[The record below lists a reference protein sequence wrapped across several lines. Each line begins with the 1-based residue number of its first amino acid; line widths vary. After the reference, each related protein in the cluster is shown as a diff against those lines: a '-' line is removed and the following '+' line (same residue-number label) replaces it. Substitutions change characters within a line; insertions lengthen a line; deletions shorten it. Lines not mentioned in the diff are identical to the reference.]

1 MELIEVDPL
10 DAQRLERGLKLL
22 ANSRGGEV
30 VGAVEEPVKVMA
42 ELGGHKPK
50 RAVVTAEIIA
60 DQAFGKVV
68 AVAFGGVDQVNAE
81 FARLIENGIRLDLGK
96 GAAPLAA
103 ILPGA
108 EADDRYLRARAAK
121 ISIAHEDKLPQNR
134 KSGTGII
141 VASRTFYYPRISRI
155 DANCWLLEPSRAYPG
170 SYCLLVICV
179 NSCNWQIIVRFIY

>member
-10 DAQRLERGLKLL
+10 EAQRLERGLKLL
-22 ANSRGGEV
+22 ANSRNGEV
-30 VGAVEEPVKVMA
+30 VGAVEEPVEVMA

-50 RAVVTAEIIA
+50 PAIVAAEVIA

-81 FARLIENGIRLDLGK
+81 FTRLVQDGIRLHLRK

-108 EADDRYLRARAAK
+108 EADDRYPQSSAAE
-121 ISIAHEDKLPQNR
+121 ISIAHGNTLPQNR
-134 KSGTGII
+134 
-141 VASRTFYYPRISRI
+141 
-155 DANCWLLEPSRAYPG
+155 
-170 SYCLLVICV
+170 
-179 NSCNWQIIVRFIY
+179 